1 MAWRG
6 QSLRLRFHCREPA
19 SWVRI
24 RKPPRWSAERGPG
37 RPGTGWSRVAGAT
50 ERKSAPV
57 GAPSTPHRGDGI
69 AAVATAA
76 GAKAPWARRRTRKRR
91 HMRRD
96 GQTRA
101 QQRAAGTNNTALF
114 DIVNMTTANGSLRA
128 PRCRTR
134 RARPSRVPGER
145 SETRDLGATRRTAAA
160 AMLRCASRRAGSR
173 VSCRS
178 RIGARCTR
186 PGHEIDARPRHSR
199 DSPRPAAHPAS
210 TRSSGVRVLAPVM
223 RAAYAA
229 ASAYR
234 PAACRLRK

>member
-1 MAWRG
+1 MGRPRIREGTACCQTDSIVYDYVTTLLLTTYRVCDTGFTSWLRGAFSRNDPERRSKEWRPTLRREPQRGRSGPRPLGLMAWRG

-50 ERKSAPV
+50 ERMSAPV

-76 GAKAPWARRRTRKRR
+76 GVKAPWARRRTRKRR

-114 DIVNMTTANGSLRA
+114 DIVNR
-128 PRCRTR
+128 
-134 RARPSRVPGER
+134 E
-145 SETRDLGATRRTAAA
+145 
-160 AMLRCASRRAGSR
+160 
-173 VSCRS
+173 
-178 RIGARCTR
+178 
-186 PGHEIDARPRHSR
+186 
-199 DSPRPAAHPAS
+199 
-210 TRSSGVRVLAPVM
+210 
-223 RAAYAA
+223 
-229 ASAYR
+229 
-234 PAACRLRK
+234 